1 VKAHE
6 VRVSRPE
13 IVMMGL
19 VAGALGGTSFRV
31 EPGSDH
37 EILADWS
44 LARPIAV

>member
-1 VKAHE
+1 VKGHD

-13 IVMMGL
+13 IVMMGM
-19 VAGALGGTSFRV
+19 VAEPFKGISSRV
-31 EPGSDH
+31 ELDSGH